1 MDTSMSLL
9 RCLVRFSVVLLVL
22 LPKEDPTV
30 EEEVKKNQWCQLCLH
45 DWSLKDILRQFVIT
59 FNIGFHSCTTITFV
73 KKGCQKLITQQSFV
87 QSVFFSFG
95 LEEIPKELNLWP
107 LRTTLERFANR
118 ILCGMKYFQSGYL
131 LKKKLLNSLTIISS
145 VDSVGKTEFS

>member
-1 MDTSMSLL
+1 MSLL

-30 EEEVKKNQWCQLCLH
+30 EEEVKKNQWCQLSLY
-45 DWSLKDILRQFVIT
+45 DWSLEDELRRFVIT
-59 FNIGFHSCTTITFV
+59 FNIGFHPCTTITFV
-73 KKGCQKLITQQSFV
+73 LKKGSKVDNTAMNRPKC
-87 QSVFFSFG
+87 FFFG